1 MEQLSLSNIIT
12 GKVMVWISSALSI
25 ALIGL
30 GVLYVSSKHDN
41 ELLAEKINTKDQII
55 GRKSDRI
62 IFYEAELK
70 RDKLDALEK
79 DAEYNRTMA
88 EKPKYITQI
97 KYVPTGDKCMDYDGI
112 INEARANQGVTR

>member
-12 GKVMVWISSALSI
+12 GKVMVWISSTLSI

-70 RDKLDALEK
+70 RDKLDTLAK

-97 KYVPTGDKCMDYDGI
+97 KYIPTGDKCADYEGI
-112 INEARANQGVTR
+112 IDEARANKEGRR